1 VTGLCLLTVGLR
13 SIEGANMLGFV
24 RSIVCV
30 TLAAGALMFSVSPA
44 HAEVKEIRI
53 ARGFGITVMPIMVM
67 EHFKLI
73 EKHARSLGIEARPL
87 FVTQSAGTSH
97 NDALLAGQL
106 DIATTSPAPF
116 LVLWDRTR
124 DKPRGVL
131 AVAGVSV
138 MSNWLLTRNPA
149 VKSIHDFTGK
159 DRIAMP
165 SLQVGHQATLLRMAA
180 AKAFGADHF
189 KKLDPLTVQLPHPA
203 AAQAMLSGAGGIDS
217 HFASPPYMFI
227 EARDPAIHRVLD
239 SVEVTGGPATF
250 VIAIATRDFHDKN
263 PKLYRAFLDALQEAV
278 AFIGNH
284 KKEAAQIYL
293 RMAHDKSS
301 VDSLVAILN
310 NPEVEFTLVPK
321 KTMLF
326 ADFLYRTGV
335 IKHQPHS
342 WKDLFFPEVHG
353 LAGG

>member
-1 VTGLCLLTVGLR
+1 
-13 SIEGANMLGFV
+13 MLEFV

-30 TLAAGALMFSVSPA
+30 MLAVGTLTVSVLPA
-44 HAEVKEIRI
+44 HAEMKEIRI

-73 EKHARSLGIEARPL
+73 EKHARLLGIEARPL

-106 DIATTSPAPF
+106 DVATTSPAPF

-138 MSNWLLTRNPA
+138 MSNWLLTRNPD
-149 VKSIHDFTGK
+149 VKSIRDFTGK

-165 SLQVGHQATLLRMAA
+165 SLKVGHQATLLRMAA
-180 AKAFGADHF
+180 AKAFGADQLA
-189 KKLDPLTVQLPHPA
+189 KLDSLTVQLPHPA
-203 AAQAMLSGAGGIDS
+203 AAQAMLSGAGGIDA
-217 HFASPPYMFI
+217 HFASPPYMFA
-227 EARDPAIHRVLD
+227 EARDPKIHRVLD
-239 SVEVTGGPATF
+239 SVDVTGGPATF
-250 VIAIATRDFHDKN
+250 VIAIATRHFHDEN

-278 AFIGNH
+278 AFIGSH

-293 RMAHDKSS
+293 HMAHDKST

-310 NPEVEFTLVPK
+310 DPEVEFTLVPK

-326 ADFLYRTGV
+326 ADFLYRTNV
-335 IKHQPHS
+335 IKHRPHS
-342 WKDLFFPEVHG
+342 WKDLFFPEIHG
-353 LAGG
+353 LAGS